1 MSIYFGMSIYIIL
14 GKLTQK
20 AIEQMKS
27 FVERD
32 ARGEE
37 IVWALGGKVLA
48 NYYTL
53 GRYDFV
59 IIVDLPSEE
68 AMVKLL
74 LDVGRWGTISTE
86 TLTGMSHE
94 LVYRAAA
101 EI

>member
-1 MSIYFGMSIYIIL
+1 M
-14 GKLTQK
+14 
-20 AIEQMKS
+20 EQTKG
-27 FVERD
+27 FAERN

-37 IVWALGGKVLA
+37 IIRALGSKFLA

-59 IIVDLPSEE
+59 IIIDLPSEE

-74 LDVGRWGTISTE
+74 LEVGKWGTISTE
-86 TLTGMSHE
+86 TLTGMPPE
-94 LVYRAAA
+94 LMIEWQRGYDRSS

>member
-1 MSIYFGMSIYIIL
+1 MSIYIIL

-20 AIEQMKS
+20 AIEQMKG
-27 FVERD
+27 FAERD
-32 ARGEE
+32 AGGEE
-37 IVWALGGKVLA
+37 IVRALGGKTLA

-74 LDVGRWGTISTE
+74 LEVGKWGTISTE
-86 TLTGMSHE
+86 TLTAMPLE

-101 EI
+101 EM

>member
-1 MSIYFGMSIYIIL
+1 
-14 GKLTQK
+14 
-20 AIEQMKS
+20 MKS
-27 FVERD
+27 FADRD

-37 IVWALGGKVLA
+37 IIRALGGKVLA

-74 LDVGRWGTISTE
+74 LEVGKWGTISTE

>member
-1 MSIYFGMSIYIIL
+1 MFLTLVYIIL

-20 AIEQMKS
+20 AIEQMKC
-27 FVERD
+27 FAERD

-37 IVWALGGKVLA
+37 IVRELGGKVLA

-59 IIVDLPSEE
+59 IMVDLPSEE

-74 LDVGRWGTISTE
+74 LEVGKWGTTKTE
-86 TLTGMSHE
+86 TLTGMPPE
-94 LVYRAAA
+94 LVYRAVA